1 VQGCPVPVAYA
12 LSVVVVRRSVT
23 MVLESGGCRV
33 QRLVVPGGE
42 TTWTVLGVDRR
53 PVAAAEEYL
62 EFLRVQG
69 ASPNT
74 VKSYARAL
82 ALWWQYLTVFE
93 LAWDA
98 VRLSEVGG
106 FLTWLRSGDGPEV
119 SSIQAR
125 PARFCESTISAR
137 LAAVMSCYGYHELNG
152 VELGRDLYRLV
163 HARGGRYQ
171 PLLEHVARRRGRREA
186 VVRVRRPRRVA
197 PPILTPAQIGLICRS
212 CAVWEAGLQVW
223 RGSVR
228 DRLLWQLLAGTGL
241 RLGEA
246 LGLQHRD
253 WHTGCDAT
261 PFIEVVPRDHPH
273 GVRVKGGF
281 YRKLYIDDDLDRLY
295 GEYVWQLC
303 EAGADLETS
312 DLDAAYVFVNLGGG
326 QRFAPWKPDSVYDL
340 VKRLHRQLAG
350 QVPAGW
356 TPHWMRHSHATALL
370 LSGVPV
376 HVVSRRLGHADVQTT
391 LDLYAHVTDD
401 AELRAVAD
409 WTALTQGWRAATAG
423 AAGQTGRCP

>member
-1 VQGCPVPVAYA
+1 
-12 LSVVVVRRSVT
+12 
-23 MVLESGGCRV
+23 M
-33 QRLVVPGGE
+33 PGRE
-42 TTWTVLGVDRR
+42 VSTWTVLGVDHR

-69 ASPNT
+69 TSPNT

-82 ALWWQYLTVFE
+82 ALWWQYLTVFG
-93 LAWDA
+93 LDWDA

-106 FLTWLRSGDGPEV
+106 FLAWLRTGDGPGV
-119 SSIQAR
+119 TSIQPR
-125 PARFCESTISAR
+125 PARFGESTIAVR
-137 LAAVMSCYGYHELNG
+137 LAAVMSCYGFHELNG
-152 VELGRDLYRLV
+152 VRLGGDLRRLV
-163 HARGGRYQ
+163 HSRGGRYL
-171 PLLEHVARRRGRREA
+171 PLLEHVARRQGRRQA

-197 PPILTPAQIGLICRS
+197 APILTPGQIEVICQACATWDAGAQ
-212 CAVWEAGLQVW
+212 AWQ
-223 RGSVR
+223 GSVR
-228 DRLLWQLLAGTGL
+228 DRLLWALLAGTGL

-253 WHTGCDAT
+253 WHTGCGDT

-273 GVRVKGGF
+273 GVRVKGGV
-281 YRKLYIDDDLDRLY
+281 YRKLYIGDDLDRLY

-303 EAGADLETS
+303 EAGAQDAVA
-312 DLDAAYVFVNLGGG
+312 DFDAAHVFVNLAGG
-326 QRFAPWKPDSVYDL
+326 QRFAPWRPDSVYGL

-350 QVPAGW
+350 QVPVGW

-401 AELRAVAD
+401 AELQAVAD
-409 WTALTQGWRAATAG
+409 WTALTAGWRAATGGTAR
-423 AAGQTGRCP
+423 TGTCS